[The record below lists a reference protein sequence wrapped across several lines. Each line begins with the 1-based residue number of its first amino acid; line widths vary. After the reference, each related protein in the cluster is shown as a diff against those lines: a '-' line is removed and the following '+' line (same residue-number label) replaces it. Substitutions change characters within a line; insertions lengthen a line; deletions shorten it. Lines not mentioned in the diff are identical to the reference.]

1 MKMQDENITVITGAS
16 GGIGKEFVKYCAGL
30 GHRLILL
37 DKNED
42 ELLRLAIWL
51 KKNFQ
56 VQVHPFAIDIASPAE
71 LAAVTDFLREQH
83 FKIDWLI
90 NNAGNG
96 HVALFKESKLDA
108 IQRELNVN
116 VLGTTL
122 LTHEL
127 LPIMNNER
135 KSYLLFMS
143 SLACFYPL
151 PLKNTY
157 GAAKAF
163 VTNFAGALRFE
174 LAAENISVS
183 VCCPGPVNSNIPQH
197 LADKLLSWKEQLLV
211 EEPEVVVQAAIAGM
225 LKEKKII
232 IPGFFN
238 KVLFHV
244 TNLMP
249 LWLKAQW
256 TKRQY
261 SSKRKLLKEQPLIP
275 GEPNAEW
282 PLR

>member
-1 MKMQDENITVITGAS
+1 MKTQYENITVITGAS
-16 GGIGKEFVKYCAGL
+16 GGIGKAFVKHCAGL

-51 KKNFQ
+51 KKNFD

-71 LAAVTDFLREQH
+71 LVAVTDFLNEHH

-96 HVALFKESKLDA
+96 HVALFKESKLGD
-108 IQRELNVN
+108 IQSELNVN

-127 LPIMNNER
+127 LPFMNSER

-157 GAAKAF
+157 GASKAF
-163 VTNFAGALRFE
+163 ITNLASALRFE
-174 LAAENISVS
+174 LAEENISVS
-183 VCCPGPVNSNIPQH
+183 VCCPGPVNSTVGQH
-197 LADKLLSWKEQLLV
+197 LADKRLSWQEQLLV
-211 EEPEVVVQAAIAGM
+211 EDPEVIVEAAIAGM
-225 LKEKKII
+225 LHGRKII
-232 IPGFFN
+232 IPNFFN
-238 KVLFHV
+238 KLLFRVLSM
-244 TNLMP
+244 MP
-249 LWLKAQW
+249 RWLKARLTNQ
-256 TKRQY
+256 QFIN
-261 SSKRKLLKEQPLIP
+261 KRKLVQEKPLIP
-275 GEPNAEW
+275 GLPDMQW
-282 PLR
+282 PLH

>member
-1 MKMQDENITVITGAS
+1 MFLSVAFK
-16 GGIGKEFVKYCAGL
+16 KY
-30 GHRLILL
+30 
-37 DKNED
+37 
-42 ELLRLAIWL
+42 LRCRQS
-51 KKNFQ
+51 F
-56 VQVHPFAIDIASPAE
+56 F
-71 LAAVTDFLREQH
+71 
-83 FKIDWLI
+83 
-90 NNAGNG
+90 
-96 HVALFKESKLDA
+96 
-108 IQRELNVN
+108 
-116 VLGTTL
+116 
-122 LTHEL
+122 
-127 LPIMNNER
+127 
-135 KSYLLFMS
+135 
-143 SLACFYPL
+143 
-151 PLKNTY
+151 
-157 GAAKAF
+157 
-163 VTNFAGALRFE
+163 TNFAGALRFE

-211 EEPEVVVQAAIAGM
+211 EEPEVIVQAAIAGM

-249 LWLKAQW
+249 KWLKAQW

-275 GEPNAEW
+275 GEPHAEW